1 MGCFFVSTLRTI
13 AVTFAT
19 LATSLIAAAAQDY
32 PTQSIKLIIPFGAG
46 GPNDLIARPLAQKI
60 SESIGQAIVIEN
72 RPGANGIIGTNAVAK
87 SAPDGYTMLQT
98 TGSFTANASM
108 VKNMP
113 YEPLVDL
120 APITLLAESYGL
132 LLMVPAKSPI
142 QSLAD
147 LVARA
152 KKEPGKLNY
161 AITGFGNI
169 THVTVEFFRKLAD
182 IDLVPVPYK
191 GTADSITAMLSGQ
204 VDMSI
209 VSTTAGAPYLA
220 NGQLRALGLTGRT
233 RAPNVPQVPTFQEL
247 GYKEMDLAGYYGW
260 WFPTGTPR
268 THIDL
273 IHREVKKAMATPEM
287 KNVLEKSGL
296 ALRASTPEEF
306 KEFLAKDYAFQ
317 ADIIKRIGIQ
327 PK

>member
-1 MGCFFVSTLRTI
+1 MGMATRTTLRVLAI
-13 AVTFAT
+13 A
-19 LATSLIAAAAQDY
+19 LAGLALSGARTEAQTY
-32 PTQSIKLIIPFGAG
+32 PSQSIKLIIPFGAG
-46 GPNDLIARPLAQKI
+46 GPNDLIGRPLAQKV
-60 SESIGQAIVIEN
+60 SEAIGQAIVIEN

-87 SAPDGYTMLQT
+87 AAPDGYTMLQT

-113 YEPLVDL
+113 YEPLSDL
-120 APITLLAESYGL
+120 APITLIAESYGL
-132 LLMVPAKSPI
+132 LLMVPANSPI

-152 KKEPGKLNY
+152 RKEPGKLNY

-169 THVTVEFFRKLAD
+169 THVTVEFFKKLVD
-182 IDLVPVPYK
+182 IELVPVPYK

-220 NGQLRALGLTGRT
+220 NGQLRALGLTGRE
-233 RAPNVPQVPTFQEL
+233 RAPNVPDVPTFQEL
-247 GYKEMDLAGYYGW
+247 GYKEMELAGYYGW
-260 WFPTGTPR
+260 WFPAGTPR
-268 THIDL
+268 EHIDL
-273 IHREVKKAMATPEM
+273 IYREAKKAMATPEM
-287 KNVLEKSGL
+287 KTVLDKSGL
-296 ALRASTPEEF
+296 APRASTPEEF
-306 KEFLAKDYAFQ
+306 KAFLAKDYAFQ
-317 ADIIKRIGIQ
+317 ASIIKRIGIE